1 MIGCVEITVRSA
13 NNGYIIAYKEEDF
26 MAEFVTTDIEETL
39 ATVHSLLSDYDD
51 RVDMSELA
59 DTPLS
64 RDDK

>member
-1 MIGCVEITVRSA
+1 
-13 NNGYIIAYKEEDF
+13 